1 MAIYWFVCGMGSE
14 KLLQPFLNVEALESI
29 FCVYDAKQN
38 ISVISNLMSVA
49 ILWEKRKLNSSFM
62 SLRI

>member
-14 KLLQPFLNVEALESI
+14 KLLQLYLNVETLESI
-29 FCVYDAKQN
+29 FCVYDAMQN

-49 ILWEKRKLNSSFM
+49 IL
-62 SLRI
+62 

>member
-14 KLLQPFLNVEALESI
+14 KLLQPHLNVETLESI
-29 FCVYDAKQN
+29 FCVYDAMQN
-38 ISVISNLMSVA
+38 ISVISNLMCVA